1 MALTS
6 AQKLIIA
13 IALLVILAGVFVMS
27 LKGPRVSGES
37 VEMLIQQQPAPE
49 IVVHI
54 VGEVK
59 QPGLYHLSAG
69 DRVADAI
76 KIAGGFAEDADLATV
91 NLAAVLDDG
100 QQITVGKIVGEG
112 SAPAHEQPVESP
124 EQAGQKTEPPTSAPA
139 PETPL
144 QPHAQGRQASQPPGL
159 YPGRQIS
166 INRAQPQ
173 ELELLPGI
181 GPELAK
187 RICYYRYEHGGFSS
201 VDELLKV
208 RGIGQDTLE
217 QIKPYITL

>member
-1 MALTS
+1 MA
-6 AQKLIIA
+6 IV
-13 IALLVILAGVFVMS
+13 LLVILAGVFIMS
-27 LKGPRVSGES
+27 LKGPRVGDEP
-37 VEMLIQQQPAPE
+37 VEMLIQQQPLPE

-59 QPGLYHLSAG
+59 RPGLYRLSAG

-76 KIAGGFAEDADLATV
+76 KAAGGFDDDADLATV

-100 QQITVGKIVGEG
+100 QQITVARLAAEG
-112 SAPAHEQPVESP
+112 SPPASEQPVEGP
-124 EQAGQKTEPPTSAPA
+124 EQPQPGQQTEPPTAARA
-139 PETPL
+139 PEAPL
-144 QPHAQGRQASQPPGL
+144 QPHAQDQQALQPPSL
-159 YPGRQIS
+159 NPGHKIS
-166 INRAQPQ
+166 INRAQLQ

-187 RICYYRYEHGGFSS
+187 RICYYRYERGGFSS

-208 RGIGQDTLE
+208 KGIGQDKLE

>member
-1 MALTS
+1 
-6 AQKLIIA
+6 
-13 IALLVILAGVFVMS
+13 LVILAGVFIMS
-27 LKGPRVSGES
+27 LKVPRVSGES
-37 VEMLIQQQPAPE
+37 VEMLVQQQPPPE

-69 DRVADAI
+69 DRVGDAI
-76 KIAGGFAEDADLATV
+76 NIAGGFAKDADLATV

-100 QQITVGKIVGEG
+100 QQITVGKLVAQG
-112 SAPAHEQPVESP
+112 SPPAPAQPVEGP
-124 EQAGQKTEPPTSAPA
+124 EQPQPGQQTEPPTSAPA

-144 QPHAQGRQASQPPGL
+144 QPHAQGQQASQPPGL

-166 INRAQPQ
+166 INRDQPE

-187 RICYYRYEHGGFSS
+187 RICYYRHEYGGFSS

-208 RGIGQDTLE
+208 KGIGQDKLE